1 MQDIYKQAVALQ
13 FKFRDFRDD
22 RSHPL
27 NRQLET
33 EFQRLV
39 DEIEMQKNPR
49 SLEDRVK
56 QLIRV
61 LEGVD
66 GSPAISNH
74 HVDELKDRCENI
86 RDDLRKLM

>member
-1 MQDIYKQAVALQ
+1 MQDIYKQAVAMQ
-13 FKFRDFRDD
+13 FKFRDYRDD
-22 RSHPL
+22 KAHPL

-33 EFQRLV
+33 EIQRLV

-49 SLEDRVK
+49 TLEDRVR

-66 GSPAISNH
+66 GSPAISNQ
-74 HVDELKDRCENI
+74 HVDDLKDRCERI

>member
-1 MQDIYKQAVALQ
+1 MDGIYKQAVAMQL
-13 FKFRDFRDD
+13 KFRDYRDD
-22 RSHPL
+22 RNHPL

-61 LEGVD
+61 LEGAD
-66 GSPAISNH
+66 GSPAISNRD
-74 HVDELKDRCENI
+74 VDDLKDRCEQI